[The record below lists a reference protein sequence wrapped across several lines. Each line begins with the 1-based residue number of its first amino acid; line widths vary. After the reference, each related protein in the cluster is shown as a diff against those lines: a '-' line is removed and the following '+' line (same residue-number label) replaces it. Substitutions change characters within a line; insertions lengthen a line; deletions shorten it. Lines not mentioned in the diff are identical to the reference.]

1 PPAPIPARTVSVLGL
16 GPMGMPMARN
26 LLAAGM
32 PTTVWNRTRSKAEPL
47 AADGAH
53 LADSVAEAAADVVL
67 SVLPDVPQL
76 RSLLD
81 EEARPA
87 LGAAGTLL
95 VVAPPTS
102 PERVQ
107 ALGEELAPH
116 GIGVLEAPMS
126 GAWPG
131 RRPGRSA

>member
-1 PPAPIPARTVSVLGL
+1 
-16 GPMGMPMARN
+16 MGMPLARN

-81 EEARPA
+81 EEALAA
-87 LGAAGTLL
+87 LGAAEIGR
-95 VVAPPTS
+95 AS
-102 PERVQ
+102 CRER
-107 ALGEELAPH
+107 
-116 GIGVLEAPMS
+116 EARAG
-126 GAWPG
+126 GAG
-131 RRPGRSA
+131 DCENRKKAR

>member
-1 PPAPIPARTVSVLGL
+1 
-16 GPMGMPMARN
+16 MGMPLARN

-81 EEARPA
+81 EEA
-87 LGAAGTLL
+87 LAAQIGRHTSELQSRGHLVCRLL
-95 VVAPPTS
+95 
-102 PERVQ
+102 
-107 ALGEELAPH
+107 
-116 GIGVLEAPMS
+116 LEKKKSTTIPCFFR
-126 GAWPG
+126 G
-131 RRPGRSA
+131 

>member
-1 PPAPIPARTVSVLGL
+1 
-16 GPMGMPMARN
+16 MGMPMARN
-26 LLAAGM
+26 LLAVGM

-81 EEARPA
+81 EEALAA

-95 VVAPPTS
+95 VVTS
-102 PERVQ
+102 TTSTEQVQ
-107 ALGEELAPH
+107 ALGEEPDPH
-116 GIGVLEAPMS
+116 GIGVLEAAMS
-126 GAWPG
+126 GGVAGVGAAQIG
-131 RRPGRSA
+131 RAVH